1 MIAFYTTTKEVIMS
15 NTRKNKIVITGNGKP
30 GSRLA
35 YFELIHLLFFSFLV
49 ALSPLSV
56 SAAEPTNIA
65 PKTDSGY
72 YEGNYGKG
80 AYWVTPGL
88 YSSIF
93 NIHGKKITDKQ
104 KKYFIYSRGHLG
116 EARLYQTHRKAAPVK
131 NKHINPELR
140 LPRKIH
146 LKISRTM

>member
-1 MIAFYTTTKEVIMS
+1 MMAFYTTTKAVIMS
-15 NTRKNKIVITGNGKP
+15 NTRKNKIVTTRNGKLRRRP
-30 GSRLA
+30 A
-35 YFELIHLLFFSFLV
+35 YFKLVYLLFFSSLV

-56 SAAEPTNIA
+56 SAAEQTNIA

-80 AYWVTPGL
+80 VYWTTPGL

-93 NIHGKKITDKQ
+93 NIYKGKITDKP

-116 EARLYQTHRKAAPVK
+116 KSRPYQTHHNTAQVK
-131 NKHINPELR
+131 NKHINPELQ
-140 LPRKIH
+140 LPRKNH
-146 LKISRTM
+146 L

>member
-1 MIAFYTTTKEVIMS
+1 MS
-15 NTRKNKIVITGNGKP
+15 NTRKIQIVITGNGKP

-35 YFELIHLLFFSFLV
+35 YFKLVHLLFFSSLV

-56 SAAEPTNIA
+56 NAAEQTNIA

-88 YSSIF
+88 YGSIF
-93 NIHGKKITDKQ
+93 NIHGGKITDKP
-104 KKYFIYSRGHLG
+104 KKYFIYSHGHLG
-116 EARLYQTHRKAAPVK
+116 EARLYQTQHNAAPVK
-131 NKHINPELR
+131 NKRINPELR

>member
-1 MIAFYTTTKEVIMS
+1 MS
-15 NTRKNKIVITGNGKP
+15 NTRKNKIVITGNSKY

-35 YFELIHLLFFSFLV
+35 YFKLVHLLFFSSLV

-56 SAAEPTNIA
+56 SAAEQINIT

-80 AYWVTPGL
+80 VYWATPGL

-93 NIHGKKITDKQ
+93 NIHGGKITGRP

-116 EARLYQTHRKAAPVK
+116 KARLYQTLNNAAPVK
-131 NKHINPELR
+131 NKYINPELR
-140 LPRKIH
+140 LPGKNH

>member
-1 MIAFYTTTKEVIMS
+1 MMVFYTTTKEVIMS

-35 YFELIHLLFFSFLV
+35 YFKLVHLLFFSSLV
-49 ALSPLSV
+49 ALSPLPV
-56 SAAEPTNIA
+56 SAAEQTNIA

-80 AYWVTPGL
+80 TYWVTPGL

-93 NIHGKKITDKQ
+93 NIHEGKVSDKP
-104 KKYFIYSRGHLG
+104 KKYFIYSRGQLG
-116 EARLYQTHRKAAPVK
+116 EARLYQTHHNAAPVK

-146 LKISRTM
+146 LKISKPM

>member
-1 MIAFYTTTKEVIMS
+1 MMSFDTTTKEVIMS
-15 NTRKNKIVITGNGKP
+15 NARKNKIVITGNGKP

-35 YFELIHLLFFSFLV
+35 YFKLVHLLFFSSLV

-56 SAAEPTNIA
+56 SAAEQTNIA

-80 AYWVTPGL
+80 TYWVTPGL

-93 NIHGKKITDKQ
+93 NIHGGKITDKP
-104 KKYFIYSRGHLG
+104 KKYFIYSRSHLD
-116 EARLYQTHRKAAPVK
+116 EARLYQTHHNAAPVK
-131 NKHINPELR
+131 NKPINPELR